1 MGNMTGCKLLDK
13 TMDLLYKT
21 NKGAA
26 QICRE
31 ADVGYPWLMALKG
44 GHNGTK
50 FPAVDKI
57 ERLYEC
63 LSGSKLNV

>member
-1 MGNMTGCKLLDK
+1 MCKLLNK
-13 TMDLLYKT
+13 TKELLWTTEKS
-21 NKGAA
+21 AS

-31 ADVGYPWLMALKG
+31 ADVSYPWLMALKG

-63 LSGSKLNV
+63 LSGKNLEL

>member
-1 MGNMTGCKLLDK
+1 MRCKLLDK
-13 TMDLLYKT
+13 TMELLLTTDKS
-21 NKGAA
+21 AQ

-63 LSGSKLNV
+63 LAGRELKV

>member
-1 MGNMTGCKLLDK
+1 MRSKLLDT
-13 TMDLLYKT
+13 TMRLLLTTEKS
-21 NKGAA
+21 AA

-63 LSGSKLNV
+63 LSGKELRL